1 MAAAA
6 PGLFLSRAKEQSV
19 RYVENYKKCLRSV
32 SKTCALNK
40 CCREADSLSSLPI
53 VTNFKFAQSRP
64 CGCGSPLIRTEVMS
78 YPEKQA
84 LQAWRKAKKNDYQVI
99 ITLKKFVKRLQVL
112 TISHKEEDNKFF
124 IFNQ

>member
-1 MAAAA
+1 
-6 PGLFLSRAKEQSV
+6 
-19 RYVENYKKCLRSV
+19 
-32 SKTCALNK
+32 
-40 CCREADSLSSLPI
+40 
-53 VTNFKFAQSRP
+53 
-64 CGCGSPLIRTEVMS
+64 MS